1 MNSLESHLTVATNGS
16 GQNSVYTSDRKQQN
30 FDNSVFFSIT
40 KTTKDVYLVGT
51 Q

>member
-1 MNSLESHLTVATNGS
+1 MNSLESHLTVETDG

-40 KTTKDVYLVGT
+40 ETTKDVYLVGT